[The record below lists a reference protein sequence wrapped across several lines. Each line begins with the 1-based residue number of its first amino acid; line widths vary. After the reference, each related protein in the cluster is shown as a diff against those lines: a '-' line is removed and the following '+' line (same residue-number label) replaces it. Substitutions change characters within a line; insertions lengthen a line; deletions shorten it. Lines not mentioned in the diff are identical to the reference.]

1 MNEVKDAKMLA
12 ELSKKLDAEKKKL
25 DTDRKMLEKRIR
37 DGSDTSMKAIDVK
50 YDADRVKSIQKE
62 IDRLK

>member
-1 MNEVKDAKMLA
+1 MNEVKDAKKLA
-12 ELSKKLDAEKKKL
+12 ELSKKLDAENRKL